1 MSRVR
6 IPRLSLW
13 TLACAALAL
22 AASVQ
27 EAAPRVPR
35 RPTGTS
41 ATRPLP
47 AALPDTPSVPRTL
60 PAGARA
66 TPGAPRKSSFD
77 ATLPRDRER
86 VHVQPLDS
94 ALWARGANWKMCFER
109 GTASFFPFLSSAA
122 PRTEGLAFSLRDV
135 RIGSGFLSF
144 DALAMATG
152 DEHRIEFDRGAL
164 VERYELAPRL
174 VEQSFHF
181 TELPERGELAIS
193 LDVSSELIAR
203 RADDGWRFESQHGY
217 ALYGPALALD
227 AAGRTLPLETTLEH
241 GVLSIRVPA
250 EFVHSATL
258 PLVIDPVLASF
269 GIEASPTDALAP
281 DVSYDATGGAV
292 LHCWEEIFS
301 ASDHD
306 VWADAYDPGGNPL
319 YRGDWIDATAAYWG
333 HPRSASVGSNDRF
346 LIVAHVVNATT
357 GRVEIWGRMRSRNTA
372 LLAAPFKIT
381 GASGFDVLYPD
392 VGGDPYPTGP
402 SHFLVTY
409 ERVWSFGAD
418 HDVHARLVSD
428 AGTLAS
434 APIQVDGTI
443 NTLDTAISVSKSN
456 GSDAWN
462 LAWQRR
468 SPSGGHDI
476 LGARVAWDGIVI
488 APTFPIAVGPLDHT
502 APSASSCAQGSSRW
516 LCAYEEDFGT
526 DRDILASGLDGASV
540 LRSGNL
546 SVYDGNFVGQDQ
558 CSPCVD
564 SDGTHFALAY
574 SELYGNSPVDYDVY
588 VSEVLFNGT
597 SLAVLAAHQAVF
609 QTDGPEV
616 EPAIAA
622 RESSQQSQSTHD
634 YALAW
639 HRAPDGVQFA
649 SDDIVGAQYRGTS
662 GGLVASYCDGAT
674 VTCPCGNGT
683 STTGGCPNSVTSAGA
698 RLTWSGEPSTTQD
711 TLQLFVAGLPGGTT
725 ALFFQGTAMN
735 GTLGSVTGDGVRC
748 VSAPATRLAM
758 RTASVTGGAL
768 FPAVGDASISVTGAV
783 PASGTT
789 LVYQVWYRNSAAHC
803 GPSTTNLSNA
813 LVVAWTP

>member
-1 MSRVR
+1 MVR
-6 IPRLSLW
+6 ARTSKLHL
-13 TLACAALAL
+13 LALAAAALAL
-22 AASVQ
+22 GASAQASEPRTPRRAPSAVQ
-27 EAAPRVPR
+27 RSPAAPLAVTP
-35 RPTGTS
+35 
-41 ATRPLP
+41 AT
-47 AALPDTPSVPRTL
+47 ARTL
-60 PAGARA
+60 P
-66 TPGAPRKSSFD
+66 PGVAPAPGEPRKFPQGAS
-77 ATLPRDRER
+77 LPRDREH
-86 VHVQPLDS
+86 VSVQPLED
-94 ALWARGANWKMCFER
+94 ALWARGANWKMSFER
-109 GTASFFPFLSSAA
+109 GTATFFPFLSSAA
-122 PRTEGLAFSLRDV
+122 PRTEGIAFALRDV
-135 RIGSGFLSF
+135 RIDGHPLAF
-144 DALAMATG
+144 DTLASADG
-152 DEHRIEFDRGAL
+152 DSARIEFDRGAL
-164 VERYELAPRL
+164 VERYELAPRF

-181 TELPERGELAIS
+181 ATLPQRGELVLA
-193 LDVSSELIAR
+193 LDVTSELAPR
-203 RADDGWRFESQHGY
+203 SAEDGWRFESEWGH
-217 ALYGPALALD
+217 ALYGHALALD
-227 AAGRTLPLETTLEH
+227 AAGRRLPLATSLEE
-241 GVLSIRVPA
+241 GVLSLRVPA
-250 EFVHSATL
+250 SFVCAATL
-258 PLVIDPVLASF
+258 PLVVDPVLASF

-306 VWADAYDPGGNPL
+306 VWADAYDPAGNPL

-418 HDVHARLVSD
+418 HDVHARLVSETG
-428 AGTLAS
+428 ALAS
-434 APIQVDGTI
+434 APLQVDGTI

-456 GSDAWN
+456 CGDAWN

-468 SPSGGHDI
+468 SPSGGNDI
-476 LGARVAWDGIVI
+476 LGARVAWDGVVI

-526 DRDILASGLDGASV
+526 DRDIIASGLDGASV
-540 LRSGNL
+540 LRSANL
-546 SVYDGNFVGQDQ
+546 SVYDGNFMGQDQ
-558 CSPCVD
+558 CAPCVD

-574 SELYGNSPVDYDVY
+574 SELYGNSSVDYDVY
-588 VSEVLFNGT
+588 VSEVLFNGP
-597 SLAVLAAHQAVF
+597 SLAVLAAHQPVF
-609 QTDGPEV
+609 QTDGAEI
-616 EPAIAA
+616 EPALAA
-622 RESSQQSQSTHD
+622 RESGQQSQSTHD

-639 HRAPDGVQFA
+639 QRAPDGVQFA
-649 SDDIVGAQYRGTS
+649 SDDIVGAAYRGAS

-683 STTGGCPNSVTSAGA
+683 STVGGCPNSVTSAGA
-698 RLTWSGEPSTTQD
+698 RLAWSGSPSTTQD

-758 RTASVTGGAL
+758 RTASISGGAL
-768 FPAVGDASISVTGAV
+768 FPGVGDASISVAGSV

>member
-6 IPRLSLW
+6 SAQLPLW

-22 AASVQ
+22 AANVQ
-27 EAAPRVPR
+27 DSVPR
-35 RPTGTS
+35 IPRRAP
-41 ATRPLP
+41 ATTTTRSCPQ
-47 AALPDTPSVPRTL
+47 ALPETPPNPRTL
-60 PAGARA
+60 PAGVSSA
-66 TPGAPRKSSFD
+66 PGEARKSPS
-77 ATLPRDRER
+77 AAALARDREQVR
-86 VHVQPLDS
+86 VQALD
-94 ALWARGANWKMCFER
+94 ATLWARGANWKMCFER
-109 GTASFFPFLSSAA
+109 GTASFYPFLSSAA
-122 PRTEGLAFSLRDV
+122 PRTEGLAFSVRDV
-135 RIGSGFLSF
+135 RIGTSFLAF
-144 DALAMATG
+144 ETLPAARG
-152 DEHRIEFDRGAL
+152 DEQRIEFDRGTL
-164 VERYELAPRL
+164 VERYDLAPRL

-181 TELPERGELAIS
+181 SELPERGELLLS
-193 LDVSSELIAR
+193 LDATSELLAR
-203 RADDGWRFESQHGY
+203 RAADGWRFESEHGY
-217 ALYGPALALD
+217 ALYGPAVALD
-227 AAGRTLPLETTLEH
+227 AAGRRLPLETTLED
-241 GVLSIRVPA
+241 GVLSIRVP
-250 EFVHSATL
+250 EDFVQSAVL

-281 DVSYDATGGAV
+281 DVSYDAIGGAV

-306 VWADAYDPGGNPL
+306 VWADAYDPAGNPL

-333 HPRSASVGSNDRF
+333 HPRSANVGSNDRF

-418 HDVHARLVSD
+418 HDVHARLVSE

-468 SPSGGHDI
+468 SPSGGNDI
-476 LGARVAWDGIVI
+476 LGARVAWDGVVL

-502 APSASSCAQGSSRW
+502 APSASSCAQGSARW
-516 LCAYEEDFGT
+516 LCVYEEDFGT
-526 DRDILASGLDGASV
+526 DRDIIASGLDGSSV
-540 LRSGNL
+540 LRSANL

-558 CSPCVD
+558 CSPSVD

-574 SELYGNSPVDYDVY
+574 SELYGNSPIDYDVY

-597 SLAVLAAHQAVF
+597 SLAVLAAHQPVF

-622 RESSQQSQSTHD
+622 RESGQQSQSTHD

-649 SDDIVGAQYRGTS
+649 SDDIVGAQYRGTN

-683 STTGGCPNSVTSAGA
+683 STVGGCPNSVTSAGA
-698 RLTWSGEPSTTQD
+698 RLTWSGEPSTTLD
-711 TLQLFVAGLPGGTT
+711 SLQLFVAGLPGGTT

-748 VSAPATRLAM
+748 VSAPATRLAI

-768 FPAVGDASISVTGAV
+768 FPGLGDASISVTGSV

>member
-1 MSRVR
+1 MFRARST
-6 IPRLSLW
+6 PLSLLP
-13 TLACAALAL
+13 LAWGVLAL
-22 AASVQ
+22 ASSAQ
-27 EAAPRVPR
+27 ELGPRVPR
-35 RPTGTS
+35 PQAASRAS
-41 ATRPLP
+41 RADAAELP
-47 AALPDTPSVPRTL
+47 NTAP
-60 PAGARA
+60 
-66 TPGAPRKSSFD
+66 APRSLPPGMTAVPGLPSKSN
-77 ATLPRDRER
+77 AVTALARDRE
-86 VHVQPLDS
+86 HVSVQALGS
-94 ALWARGANWKMCFER
+94 ALWARGANWKMSFEN

-122 PRTEGLAFSLRDV
+122 PRTEGIAFALRDV
-135 RIGSGFLSF
+135 RLDSRPVRF
-144 DALAMATG
+144 DALASASG
-152 DEHRIEFDRGAL
+152 DERRIELDRGSL
-164 VERYELAPRL
+164 VERYDLAPRL

-181 TELPERGELAIS
+181 EKLPQRGELVLS
-193 LDVSSELIAR
+193 LDATTELRPRLAN
-203 RADDGWRFESQHGY
+203 DGWRFESEWGH

-227 AAGRTLPLETTLEH
+227 ASGRALPLETTLVD

-250 EFVHSATL
+250 EFVRSATL

-269 GIEASPTDALAP
+269 GIEGSPTDALAP

-306 VWADAYDPGGNPL
+306 VWADAYDPAGNPL

-333 HPRSASVGSNDRF
+333 HPRSAGVGSNDRF
-346 LIVAHVVNATT
+346 LIVAHVVNSTT

-418 HDVHARLVSD
+418 HDVHARLVSEL
-428 AGTLAS
+428 GMLAS

-456 GSDAWN
+456 CGDAWN

-468 SPSGGHDI
+468 SPAGGNDI
-476 LGARVAWDGIVI
+476 LGARVAWDGVVV

-526 DRDILASGLDGASV
+526 DRDIIASGLDGASV
-540 LRSGNL
+540 LRSTNL

-588 VSEVLFNGT
+588 VSEVLFNGP
-597 SLAVLAAHQAVF
+597 SLAVLAAHQPVF

-616 EPAIAA
+616 EPALAA
-622 RESSQQSQSTHD
+622 RESGQQSQSTHD

-649 SDDIVGAQYRGTS
+649 SDDIVGAAYRGTS

-768 FPAVGDASISVTGAV
+768 FPAVGDASISVAGAV